1 MQRMY
6 EADTWRI
13 LSRNH
18 GTFISGV
25 YTGVVQ
31 GTHSLQRQCLVG
43 RWTASEATS
52 MDGS

>member
-1 MQRMY
+1 
-6 EADTWRI
+6 

-18 GTFISGV
+18 GTFLSGV

-31 GTHSLQRQCLVG
+31 GIRSLQRQCLGG